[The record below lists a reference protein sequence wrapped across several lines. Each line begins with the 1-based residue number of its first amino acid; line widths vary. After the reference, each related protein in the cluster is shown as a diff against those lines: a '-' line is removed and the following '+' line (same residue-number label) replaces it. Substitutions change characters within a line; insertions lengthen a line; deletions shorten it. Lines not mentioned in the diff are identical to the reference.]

1 MFLATFKMAAM
12 TSFHVEKCCH
22 LVSEDETFALR
33 LSSSVD
39 SSRSIVQFRI
49 CSQISALFCNEETS
63 LMDKAIVE

>member
-33 LSSSVD
+33 LTAASTVPD
-39 SSRSIVQFRI
+39 
-49 CSQISALFCNEETS
+49 L
-63 LMDKAIVE
+63 